1 MFGFFNFIFSFLGSA
16 GAWLVQKGLSRGIA
30 FGLLKGFSV
39 AANAFFLAALYFGVS
54 FITNIYNIF
63 TDFVSGYNSY
73 AGSVIVGN
81 NDIVQLF
88 FGFMDASGIGLAFI
102 ATMNLLFT
110 VILLKLTW
118 ILYLIYSKYAFT
130 AYTMYADFVKSMFK

>member
-1 MFGFFNFIFSFLGSA
+1 MFAIFNYIFSFLGGV

-39 AANAFFLAALYFGVS
+39 AANALFLAALYFGIS

-63 TDFVSGYNSY
+63 IDFVSGYNTYS
-73 AGSVIVGN
+73 ASVIVGK

-88 FGFMDASGIGLAFI
+88 FGFMDASGIGLAFTT
-102 ATMNLLFT
+102 TMNLLFT

-118 ILYLIYSKYAFT
+118 ILYVIYSKYAFT
-130 AYTMYADFVKSMFK
+130 AYTMYADFIKSLFK